1 MDEKNNPTT
10 QEPEVPAT
18 ATNTAADQT
27 ATTTPPAAE
36 EQKTAATPAAEPPK
50 NAETKPAPPQETVLA
65 ASEPK
70 AATQDGADGK
80 ANEATERLK
89 ALEAENTA
97 LKHGVKPESVGDL
110 LALANTRVSKDVT
123 LEQAIDSVIKQYP
136 QFTGANVGIEVTTAA
151 PTNND
156 STAENDEAKARRVMG
171 LPPIK

>member
-1 MDEKNNPTT
+1 M
-10 QEPEVPAT
+10 
-18 ATNTAADQT
+18 
-27 ATTTPPAAE
+27 
-36 EQKTAATPAAEPPK
+36 
-50 NAETKPAPPQETVLA
+50 
-65 ASEPK
+65 
-70 AATQDGADGK
+70 
-80 ANEATERLK
+80 R
-89 ALEAENTA
+89 
-97 LKHGVKPESVGDL
+97 L